1 MHERD
6 LRQNRLGRCSLA
18 ALVLMVGIALPATA
32 DVVEFTNGKSIECE
46 VTARTG
52 KSLKI
57 KMSIGGRE
65 YRREFPLD
73 RVRAITVDG
82 KREVIAAERESK
94 PSRPMAGSGRSRAE
108 VEALIAKVG
117 RAQPD
122 WWDSVPLKYPRFLD
136 LSWSSPPRGV
146 WNNQRYLGQY
156 VWDVI
161 NSNPDKWKGG
171 VRLMHHVLAENQDR
185 PETRQRAMIELGR
198 MYNNLLQDYG
208 RAAFWWRQ
216 AGVDKSERASQNA
229 IHLAECYAKLGCK
242 KMALELLAK
251 IPPHFTTIKALAD
264 MGEIDGALRLADAN
278 LQGPYADIAC
288 IYAGDACRVSGQYKK
303 ALQYYDKLL
312 ALPVSGRMWKRIERN
327 KQRARA
333 NVEAIKLF
341 EMLDLARVPD
351 GSYRAGS
358 LGFKGQ
364 VNVEVVVKSGRIASV
379 RVTQHHEKQF
389 YSALTDTPRQI
400 VEKQGVKGIDAV
412 SGATITSEA
421 IINATAKALARGM
434 R

>member
-1 MHERD
+1 MINERN
-6 LRQNRLGRCSLA
+6 LKQTGLGKCSLA
-18 ALVLMVGIALPATA
+18 ALVLMAAIALPTTA
-32 DVVEFTNGKSIECE
+32 DVVEFKNGKSIECE
-46 VTARTG
+46 VTARTD
-52 KSLKI
+52 KLVKI
-57 KMSIGGRE
+57 KMTVGGRE

-73 RVRAITVDG
+73 QVLAVTIDG
-82 KREVIAAERESK
+82 KRKLVAAEEKSAPSK
-94 PSRPMAGSGRSRAE
+94 PATGGRTQAE
-108 VEALIAKVG
+108 VDALIAKVG

-122 WWDSVPLKYPRFLD
+122 WWDSVPLNYPRSLD
-136 LSWSSPPRGV
+136 LKWSYPPRGV

-161 NSNPDKWKGG
+161 NPNPDKWKGG

-185 PETRQRAMIELGR
+185 PEIRRRAMIELGR
-198 MYNNLLQDYG
+198 MYNNLLQDHG

-216 AGVDKSERASQNA
+216 AGVDKTEQGSISA

-242 KMALELLAK
+242 KMALELLAT
-251 IPPHFTTIKALAD
+251 IPPHFATIKALAD
-264 MGEIDGALRLADAN
+264 MGEIDDALALADAN
-278 LQGPYADIAC
+278 TKGPSADVAC

-303 ALQYYDKLL
+303 AIQYYEKLL
-312 ALPVSGRMWKRIERN
+312 GLPSSGRMWKRIERN
-327 KQRARA
+327 KERARA

-341 EMLDLARVPD
+341 EMLDLARVAD
-351 GSYRAGS
+351 GTYRAGS

-389 YSALTDTPRQI
+389 YSALTDTPRKI
-400 VEKQGVKGIDAV
+400 VETQGVKGIDAV